1 MLAGGAPPT
10 REYKA
15 GDVIFKQ
22 GDVARELFIVQVGKV
37 QISQNERVL
46 EILSGDGVFGEMA
59 LIDSAPRSA
68 TAVAVTDTSL
78 IPVSEER
85 FLFLIAN
92 APQFVLEVMRL
103 LSHRVRERD
112 RAHELVNVD
121 AIIGSIAH
129 EIRQPLA
136 AIAAYAGAGLRFL
149 QKDPPDYDEVREA
162 LTMIS
167 TQSRHAS
174 DVFDGIRALFKKVDA
189 ERVPID
195 INAIASEVLQSLR
208 AELAELG
215 ITANSELTL
224 GLPFV
229 QGNRNQLHQVVL
241 NLVQNAIEA
250 MRTTSDK
257 SRVLRVVSERAGADA
272 IALTVKDTGP
282 GIKTSQL
289 PRVFDPFFTTKENG
303 MGLGLAI
310 CRTIVSRHGGHL
322 TVSSDG
328 EQGASFRL
336 VLPIWPTGKG
346 TGRSE

>member
-1 MLAGGAPPT
+1 MLAGGASST

-22 GDVARELFIVQVGKV
+22 GDIAHELFIVQAGKV

-46 EILSGDGVFGEMA
+46 EILSDYGVFGEMA

-68 TAVAVTDTSL
+68 TAVAVTGTSL

-92 APQFVLEVMRL
+92 APQFVLDMMRL

-136 AIAAYAGAGLRFL
+136 AIAAYAGAALRFL
-149 QKDPPDYDEVREA
+149 QKEPPDYNEVREA

-195 INAIASEVLQSLR
+195 INTIPSEVLQSLR
-208 AELAELG
+208 AELAEHG
-215 ITANSELTL
+215 VTANSELTF
-224 GLPFV
+224 GLPCV
-229 QGNRNQLHQVVL
+229 QGNRNQLHQVVF

-250 MRTTSDK
+250 MSTKSDR
-257 SRVLRVVSERAGADA
+257 SRVLRIGSERAGPDA
-272 IALTVKDTGP
+272 IALTVKDSGP
-282 GIKTSQL
+282 GINTSQL

-310 CRTIVSRHGGHL
+310 CRTIVSRHGGQL

-328 EQGASFRL
+328 EQGALFRL
-336 VLPIWPTGKG
+336 VLPIWPTGKDQ
-346 TGRSE
+346 RPL

>member
-1 MLAGGAPPT
+1 
-10 REYKA
+10 
-15 GDVIFKQ
+15 
-22 GDVARELFIVQVGKV
+22 
-37 QISQNERVL
+37 
-46 EILSGDGVFGEMA
+46 
-59 LIDSAPRSA
+59 
-68 TAVAVTDTSL
+68 
-78 IPVSEER
+78 
-85 FLFLIAN
+85 LIAN
-92 APQFVLEVMRL
+92 APQFAFDVMRL

-112 RAHELVNVD
+112 RAYELVNVD

-136 AIAAYAGAGLRFL
+136 AIAAYAGAALRFL
-149 QKDPPDYDEVREA
+149 QKEPPDYNEVREA
-162 LTMIS
+162 LAMIS

-174 DVFDGIRALFKKVDA
+174 EVFDGIRALFKKVDV

-215 ITANSELTL
+215 VAANSELSF

-229 QGNRNQLHQVVL
+229 QGNRNQLHQVVF

-257 SRVLRVVSERAGADA
+257 SRVLRVVSERAVADA

-289 PRVFDPFFTTKENG
+289 PRVFDPFLRRRK
-303 MGLGLAI
+303 MGWDW
-310 CRTIVSRHGGHL
+310 VSRFAGQL
-322 TVSSDG
+322 SRAMVVSLLYHRMANREHRSD
-328 EQGASFRL
+328 SFCQFCPREKAPADLNEPLIWRDGYHRFNWRRAAL
-336 VLPIWPTGKG
+336 VALRRDVWML
-346 TGRSE
+346 EHW